1 MDLKTFLLA
10 RIDEDEAAAKAAFGE
25 PFLSSVDDGVW
36 EANTSSRSPNVTG
49 TSYFSIEGG
58 DPDCMTEGQA
68 AHIARHDPA
77 RVLAE
82 CAAKRAIIDAQ
93 HWEPQV
99 RPTDTELHARAAHP
113 AYEYETTEGPRK
125 QWDNPEEPPE
135 GEGWE
140 PNTAKGYRDGWARLE
155 YTEES
160 YWRRL
165 KPEAERKE
173 WKQYIPIELR
183 ALAAV
188 YADHPDYQPE
198 WKLSL

>member
-1 MDLKTFLLA
+1 MTTTGVSIRDFLLA
-10 RIDEDEAAAKAAFGE
+10 RVAEDEALANAAIATDAPDSWENPTTTGNHWPENIAFWDHAT
-25 PFLSSVDDGVW
+25 PYRLL
-36 EANTSSRSPNVTG
+36 R
-49 TSYFSIEGG
+49 
-58 DPDCMTEGQA
+58 
-68 AHIARHDPA
+68 
-77 RVLAE
+77 E
-82 CAAKRAIIDAQ
+82 CAAKRAIVEACHSGQ
-93 HWEPQV
+93 EE
-99 RPTDTELHARAAHP
+99 RPTDAELHARAAHP

-165 KPEAERKE
+165 KPEGERRE
-173 WKQYIPIELR
+173 WKPYIPRELR

-188 YADHPDYQPE
+188 YSDHPDYQDE
-198 WKLSL
+198 WKPEAEVAA

>member
-1 MDLKTFLLA
+1 MDIQEFLLA
-10 RIDEDEAAAKAAFGE
+10 RIAEDEAVARGAIDQTGWWSSPDGRWELVEVPYEGE
-25 PFLSSVDDGVW
+25 WP
-36 EANTSSRSPNVTG
+36 RSPDAESVMW
-49 TSYFSIEGG
+49 SDSKW
-58 DPDCMTEGQA
+58 A
-68 AHIARHDPA
+68 VHASRHDPA
-77 RVLAE
+77 RILAE
-82 CAAKRAIIDAQ
+82 CAAKRVIIEAQ
-93 HWEPQV
+93 HWEPEE
-99 RPTDTELHARAAHP
+99 RPADAELHARAAHP

-165 KPEAERKE
+165 KPEGERRE
-173 WKQYIPIELR
+173 WKPYIPRELR

-188 YADHPDYQPE
+188 YADHPDYQE
-198 WKLSL
+198 VWKP